1 MWRLV
6 EWNKLLEMVD
16 MRLSL
21 CVEVLIQHRI
31 LLLKCRDLCLSLSL
45 RLLTHWITSTKLTM
59 KSHRLRIPSKVPHR
73 VRDVE
78 KASREHGTSVRLDK
92 KGKQVVNNT

>member
-1 MWRLV
+1 MS
-6 EWNKLLEMVD
+6 EGVD
-16 MRLSL
+16 SASHSV
-21 CVEVLIQHRI
+21 VEVLRSAPEPE
-31 LLLKCRDLCLSLSL
+31 LETETVD
-45 RLLTHWITSTKLTM
+45 HWITSTKLTM